1 MAIWIFWQLHQAGK
15 TVAWFE
21 NDGNADPT
29 WTAENISTD
38 TTYYAIA
45 ISAADMNG
53 DGVMDVL
60 SLWCYGER
68 FVNWHE
74 NSGTRS
80 STAHWSISPSLP
92 EGLTLDSKTGEI
104 TGTPTEV
111 MNLTDYKVTLTG
123 PDPRW

>member
-1 MAIWIFWQLHQAGK
+1 MDILAAYQAGK

-29 WTAENISTD
+29 WTAENISTG

-60 SLWCYGER
+60 SLTARYGER
-68 FVNWHE
+68 FINWHE
-74 NSGTRS
+74 NS
-80 STAHWSISPSLP
+80 
-92 EGLTLDSKTGEI
+92 EN
-104 TGTPTEV
+104 EV
-111 MNLTDYKVTLTG
+111 FYCALVNFT
-123 PDPRW
+123 